1 MAADTNPYVGP
12 KPLAKEDPIFG
23 REQELR
29 ELRYSLTSERIV
41 LLHSPSGAGKS
52 SLVNAKG
59 GLCDQ
64 LRNRFDVWLPTRVS
78 QAPETAVANRYVWS
92 AVVGFEHELPD
103 RLRRTPES
111 LAAATLKEY
120 VTGRPR
126 RPGAPANVLLI
137 FDQFEEILRVDPVN
151 PEEKRGFFSQLG
163 EMLLDPTVWA
173 LFVLREDYLAPL
185 DPYVR
190 YVPTHMQQRY
200 RIDLLRRDQAREAV
214 VKLAQQGGRHFT
226 AEAVDR
232 LLTDLAT
239 VNVQNEAGEFAKQT
253 GEFVEPLQMQVVCRN
268 LWDRIPAGADTIG
281 PEHVEQFG
289 NVTAALADYY
299 GSSVQAIAGGDA
311 GLEWTIRQWVGD
323 RLITPD
329 GIRNQVLRGAKQSEG
344 LDNALA
350 QKLVDTHL
358 VRGEKRG
365 GTVWYELAHDR
376 LIDPVRANNRQWSE
390 ARLSAVEKRAIL
402 WRSERSDGLLFVDDE
417 LKAAK
422 AWAAANRPV
431 ADLREFLAA
440 CEGKQ
445 ARLRKE
451 RRRLLVLRAAL
462 ALAVAGLVVSYWQYG
477 KAKVQEAEA
486 KRQQQSA
493 VGEKGRADEQ
503 RALAEQKKKE
513 ADDQR
518 TVAEHQTR
526 LADAARGETE
536 KQAALATSRQ
546 LAGAAL
552 LNKETRLDL
561 AALLS
566 LEANAPDSFETRYFV
581 LTSLQA
587 NSGLISIL
595 NTHPAQAAVVAFSPD
610 GGTLVSAGSDGTV
623 RLWDAATRRPL
634 GAPIQAHSGKVTSV
648 AFSPDGKTLASAG
661 EDENVVQ
668 WDVATRKPLGDI
680 RVTAPLAPRRQSLV
694 VPVVSRSVAFSP
706 DLIVPVISRSVAFSP
721 DGKTLASAGDDRTV
735 RLWDAATRKPLGSP
749 LTGHSGSV
757 TSVAFSPDGRMLAS
771 GSEDETVRLWD
782 VATQRPLG
790 SPLQGHTDR
799 VSSVAF
805 SPDGK
810 MLASA
815 GKDQTVRLWDTAAR
829 QRGDPLTGHSGS
841 VTSVAFNP
849 HGKTL
854 AASSDRTVRLW
865 DAATRK
871 PLGDP
876 LQGHSG
882 KVNSVAFS
890 PDGKMLASANND
902 RTVRLW
908 DVATRKPLGN
918 PLPGHS
924 GSVTSVAFSPDG
936 KTLAASSDLT
946 ARLWDLAARKPL
958 GSPLKGHSGSVTS
971 VAFSPDGK
979 TLASASEDQTV
990 RLWEVA
996 TRKPLGDPL
1005 QGHSGSVLSVAFSPD
1020 GKMLAS
1026 GSDDHTVRLWDA
1038 ATRQPLGS
1046 PLRGHS
1052 GSVLSVAFSADGKM
1066 LASASEDQTVRL
1078 WDIDAASWAAHLCM
1092 LANRNLSLAEW
1103 RLYIGRNIPYRRT
1116 CPALPPGEGAPA
1128 K

>member
-782 VATQRPLG
+782 VATRQPLG
-790 SPLQGHTDR
+790 GGIQ
-799 VSSVAF
+799 
-805 SPDGK
+805 
-810 MLASA
+810 
-815 GKDQTVRLWDTAAR
+815 
-829 QRGDPLTGHSGS
+829 
-841 VTSVAFNP
+841 
-849 HGKTL
+849 
-854 AASSDRTVRLW
+854 
-865 DAATRK
+865 
-871 PLGDP
+871 
-876 LQGHSG
+876 
-882 KVNSVAFS
+882 
-890 PDGKMLASANND
+890 
-902 RTVRLW
+902 
-908 DVATRKPLGN
+908 
-918 PLPGHS
+918 GHS

-936 KTLAASSDLT
+936 KILASASDDHNI
-946 ARLWDLAARKPL
+946 RLWDVATRQAL
-958 GSPLKGHSGSVTS
+958 GPPIQGHSGSVTS
-971 VAFSPDGK
+971 VAFSP
-979 TLASASEDQTV
+979 
-990 RLWEVA
+990 
-996 TRKPLGDPL
+996 
-1005 QGHSGSVLSVAFSPD
+1005 
-1020 GKMLAS
+1020 
-1026 GSDDHTVRLWDA
+1026 
-1038 ATRQPLGS
+1038 
-1046 PLRGHS
+1046 
-1052 GSVLSVAFSADGKM
+1052 DGKM